1 MKKLIFVLG
10 LLVVLVMPTLA
21 DDFLDSLGEQ
31 REFVKT
37 SLRIT
42 TASQRA
48 SNADIEDKIR
58 EGYSIFENA
67 LAAIT
72 ITDTITS
79 VAYQVGYNLDSLIT
93 RVDLVYWQDTALF
106 KVLRLIDPDS
116 LNNLYYEGFSLLG
129 KSGVEAIPGYY
140 SWNQGRINFYPPFAG
155 AGESVYVI
163 GRGRVKNIMVSTLYW
178 DTGVAFSDTTDCDGT
193 CDSTSNYEFVANF
206 PVNYR
211 SIPVT
216 YAIWQIAIM
225 TKEWDYAAKYEDD
238 LRMQLQLIGLNIDVF
253 KESPKKSTVKIEY

>member
-1 MKKLIFVLG
+1 MVIKRLIFIICLM
-10 LLVVLVMPTLA
+10 VVLAAPIMA

-72 ITDTITS
+72 VTDTITS

-116 LNNLYYEGFSLLG
+116 LTGLYYEGFSLLG

-155 AGESVYVI
+155 AGESIYVI
-163 GRGRVKNIMVSTLYW
+163 GRGRVSNIM
-178 DTGVAFSDTTDCDGT
+178 SDTT
-193 CDSTSNYEFVANF
+193 FVADF

-253 KESPKKSTVKIEY
+253 KESPKNQQ